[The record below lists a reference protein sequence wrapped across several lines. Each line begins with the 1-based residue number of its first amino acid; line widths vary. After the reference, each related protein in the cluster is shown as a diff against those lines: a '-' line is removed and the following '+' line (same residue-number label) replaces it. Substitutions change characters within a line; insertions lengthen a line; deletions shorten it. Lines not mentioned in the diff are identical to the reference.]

1 MNKIFY
7 TFFSAFIF
15 LFASCYSQE
24 APYVLVSVAP
34 HKFFV
39 EKVAGDTVNVVLMV
53 PAGASS
59 HSYEPTPRQ
68 MVNAGKAEMWFLLG
82 EPFETKAIK
91 ALKSYNSNL
100 ELIDMRQNLSLL
112 SDQCHHHDHQH
123 PNHHHCSDPHIW
135 LSPKMAKIQ
144 AETIAYALMEKYPEN
159 KHLYEQNLAAFQK
172 ELDQLDGTIKNI
184 LFPLKNRAI
193 MVSHPAYAYF
203 ARDYGLTQ
211 FSIEF
216 EGKDPTPK
224 QLNTVLNDAKNNHI
238 KTIFVQHQYS
248 NKAANL
254 VAKELQAKIVD
265 LDPYSENYMET
276 LLHIAKS
283 FAESDK
289 AP

>member
-1 MNKIFY
+1 MNKIFC
-7 TFFSAFIF
+7 TFFSAFII
-15 LFASCYSQE
+15 LFASSFSQE
-24 APYVLVSVAP
+24 IPFVLVSVAP

-39 EKVAGDTVNVVLMV
+39 EKVAGNTVNVVLMV

-112 SDQCHHHDHQH
+112 SDQCHNHDHH
-123 PNHHHCSDPHIW
+123 HHHHHHCSDPHIW

-159 KHLYEQNLAAFQK
+159 KQLYEQNLAAFQK
-172 ELDQLDGTIKNI
+172 ELDQLDQTIQQV
-184 LFPLKNRAI
+184 LSPLQNRAI

-211 FSIEF
+211 LSIEF

-224 QLNTVLNDAKNNHI
+224 QLNTVLSDAKNNNI

-289 AP
+289 AS